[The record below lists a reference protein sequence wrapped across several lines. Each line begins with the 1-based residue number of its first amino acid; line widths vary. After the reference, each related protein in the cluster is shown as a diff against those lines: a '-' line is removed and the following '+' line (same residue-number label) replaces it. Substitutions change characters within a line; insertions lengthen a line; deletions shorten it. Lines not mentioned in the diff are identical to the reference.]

1 MASGLSGMQERAS
14 LVGATMQIE
23 SSAGKG
29 TTILVRMAVAPA
41 EKREADHA

>member
-1 MASGLSGMQERAS
+1 MQERAS

-23 SSAGKG
+23 STAGKG

-41 EKREADHA
+41 HSQLIDHA